1 MSIQRVTLVLALLAM
16 LPACQSSE
24 KVLPVNVASAL
35 INGSIHTGMSR
46 AAVVAQ
52 LGEPHRIET
61 SGKMEFLFY
70 GAPWTMSWGTTGS
83 NPIAVVDDKV
93 VGMGSSFYSEHRG
106 ANNPVE

>member
-1 MSIQRVTLVLALLAM
+1 
-16 LPACQSSE
+16 
-24 KVLPVNVASAL
+24 
-35 INGSIHTGMSR
+35 
-46 AAVVAQ
+46 
-52 LGEPHRIET
+52 
-61 SGKMEFLFY
+61 MEFLFY